1 MLKAIIIDDEPLV
14 SDYLKILLQE
24 YADVEIVG
32 VFDNP
37 EAALDFARS
46 NYVDAVFSDIVMPGM
61 NGLQFIEQLYKIAPA
76 VGVVFTTGYKEFG
89 AEAFDLEAVDYLL
102 KPIAPAKLER
112 ALVKLREYCQRSGGR
127 RPDKQIRINYF
138 GRFDILVD
146 GVSLNFHGNLTY
158 QLAAFLAHKKT
169 FVDKYAIFDALW
181 PDNLNDE
188 ALYNNLS
195 QLLYRLRQVFADS
208 GLEICNVKKSELYM
222 LKISPAYSDV
232 AEMQALLS
240 LPAAQ
245 IDDALLAKIRSLYS
259 SGYLADN
266 YWPWADELTAWWAIQ
281 VDKYLEHDQPE

>member
-14 SDYLKILLQE
+14 SDYLQILLQE
-24 YADVEIVG
+24 YRDVEVVA

-37 EAALDFARS
+37 VAALEWAKNQTLD
-46 NYVDAVFSDIVMPGM
+46 VVFSDIVMPGM
-61 NGLQFIEQLYKIAPA
+61 NGLQFIEQLYKIVPA

-102 KPIAPAKLER
+102 KPIAPAKLAR
-112 ALVKLREYCQRSGGR
+112 ALVKLREYCKRSGGR
-127 RPDKQIRINYF
+127 RPDKQILVNYF

-181 PDNLNDE
+181 PGNLNDE
-188 ALYNNLS
+188 ALYNSLS

-208 GLEICNVKKSELYM
+208 GLEIGNIKKSELYM
-222 LKISPAYSDV
+222 LKYPQANSDV
-232 AEMQALLS
+232 AQLQALLD
-240 LPAAQ
+240 LPTAKTDGAVVAE
-245 IDDALLAKIRSLYS
+245 IRALYKT
-259 SGYLADN
+259 GYLSDN
-266 YWPWADELTAWWAIQ
+266 RWQWADEMTAWWDVHVEEY
-281 VDKYLEHDQPE
+281 VDITKL